1 LEREEMAQDV
11 LRKNEEKLQK
21 ISKDKE
27 DEQNK
32 MKEK

>member
-1 LEREEMAQDV
+1 MAQDV